1 MSKLKVTLNKDGVR
15 QLLRSDEM
23 MDVCQSYASA
33 AVSYLGDGYET
44 STNVGKNRVNAEVA
58 AVSFKARRE
67 NLKNNTILK
76 AVRK

>member
-33 AVSYLGDGYET
+33 AVASLGDGYET
-44 STNVGKNRVNAEVA
+44 STHVGENRVNSEVA

>member
-33 AVSYLGDGYET
+33 AVSSLGAGYEMT
-44 STNVGKNRVNAEVA
+44 SRVGKNRVNAEVA
-58 AVSFKARRE
+58 AVSDEAKRE